1 MRALHLLHPPG
12 NCYVGNTYLEDV
24 MAIEFVEK

>member
-1 MRALHLLHPPG
+1 MGAMHLLHQPG
-12 NCYVGNTYLEDV
+12 NHYGGTAHLEDV